1 MTTTAEKLTTIN
13 GALGDIKTAIEGKG
27 VTPTGDIT
35 TYATAIAQISGGG
48 EYPLT
53 RISDDNANE
62 IGTAFMKFTD
72 ANGNK
77 FEVVLLDQL
86 YWSENLLWSSN
97 TGGVTDMPEYSTT
110 SNTFWGNA
118 KETATQNTQLILDWC
133 LANNYTSAAC
143 EHCRS
148 QSFVIGGTTYY
159 GQLPNMPEVFEILK
173 RFSDSIGIQQLQL
186 WSSTQNSGTNVWTS
200 TNSLGWSGNYG
211 DGAVFPR
218 GKTQTAFKFYSAPV
232 LEIPLS

>member
-1 MTTTAEKLTTIN
+1 MITLQQDTIYMGTA
-13 GALGDIKTAIEGKG
+13 APA
-27 VTPTGDIT
+27 
-35 TYATAIAQISGGG
+35 SGGGGSGG

-62 IGTAFMKFTD
+62 IGTAFMEFTD

-77 FEVVLLDQL
+77 FKVVLLDQQ

-97 TGGVTDMPEYSTT
+97 TGGVTDMPQYSY
-110 SNTFWGNA
+110 NTFWGYA

-148 QSFVIGGTTYY
+148 KSFVIDGTTYY

-173 RFSDSIGIQQLQL
+173 RFSDSIGIRQLQL
-186 WSSTQNSGTNVWTS
+186 WSSTQNSSSNVWVS
-200 TNSLGWSGNYG
+200 TNSLGWPGSYG
-211 DGAVFPR
+211 DGSVFPR
-218 GKTQTAFKFYSAPV
+218 GKTQTAFKSYSAPV
-232 LEIPLS
+232 LELPLS